1 MHRNLVMILAVSA
14 LLAVFMIGW
23 PGIALHVIA
32 FPMIGL
38 LPACVAWY
46 KGYGEKFGTWW
57 LYGSVL
63 APIAFIHVTFLPW
76 AQR

>member
-1 MHRNLVMILAVSA
+1 MHRNLIMILAVSA
-14 LLAVFMIGW
+14 LLALLMVGW
-23 PGIALHVIA
+23 PGITMNVLPL
-32 FPMIGL
+32 PMIGL
-38 LPACVAWY
+38 LPAGVAWY

-63 APIAFIHVTFLPW
+63 APIALIHVTVLPW

>member
-1 MHRNLVMILAVSA
+1 MHRNLIMILAVSA
-14 LLAVFMIGW
+14 LLALLMIGW
-23 PGIALHVIA
+23 PAITMNIL
-32 FPMIGL
+32 PMPIIGL

-63 APIAFIHVTFLPW
+63 GPIALIHVTVLPW
-76 AQR
+76 ARR